1 MSQSR
6 RLSPSLGTAP
16 WATLC
21 RPRGRCWDLGCPW
34 SVVPG
39 IPAPPN
45 APSPQ
50 DELGLPRSLQGGG
63 GAGEGSVLLHPLGV
77 RFQRCLC
84 QVLLTGSSRAGPCC
98 WRGRWWHRCGP
109 ACTEQSRGGT
119 PTCGS
124 RPHLLRVMLGSGEAR
139 IPCSHP
145 AGCWG
150 SCRAPGSRCSGWRG
164 AVPRCFAQ
172 DEPAVAMT
180 TQSHPLPRF
189 LLKSCPHRH
198 RQLLALRLRLGA
210 GQGCGGAWAMP
221 LLVRAKGPGWHA
233 PVAPWLARL
242 CRCIG
247 DVLGHPKAFWG
258 IPSTTAMP

>member
-1 MSQSR
+1 MSLPSAAHGEF
-6 RLSPSLGTAP
+6 LSWSLLLEGTLVAPMWPSLHRTEPWRHTNMWIEAASPAGDAGQCAAP
-16 WATLC
+16 
-21 RPRGRCWDLGCPW
+21 
-34 SVVPG
+34 
-39 IPAPPN
+39 
-45 APSPQ
+45 
-50 DELGLPRSLQGGG
+50 
-63 GAGEGSVLLHPLGV
+63 
-77 RFQRCLC
+77 
-84 QVLLTGSSRAGPCC
+84 
-98 WRGRWWHRCGP
+98 
-109 ACTEQSRGGT
+109 
-119 PTCGS
+119 
-124 RPHLLRVMLGSGEAR
+124 GEAR

-180 TQSHPLPRF
+180 TRSHPLPRF

-233 PVAPWLARL
+233 PVAPWLAHL